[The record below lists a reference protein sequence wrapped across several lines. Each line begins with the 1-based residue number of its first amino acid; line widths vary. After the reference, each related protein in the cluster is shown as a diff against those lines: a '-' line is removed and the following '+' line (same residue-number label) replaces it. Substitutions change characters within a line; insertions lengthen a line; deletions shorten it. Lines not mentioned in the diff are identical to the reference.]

1 MNEQLQ
7 YAEMIEVPVSTCNIT
22 YKPKRK
28 RFFKK
33 DKRNAESV
41 KDKLIDKINAEE
53 TAVAEEQE
61 KNTLTESQ
69 VETLPDQAEGEKVET
84 ATISKKRSKFAI
96 GIVGIQVF
104 AVICLVGV
112 ILVTNYLNPNSGI
125 NNLIKGSFAMVKT
138 DNREYGE
145 FSLSLPSSAEITV
158 DNGVMTIGSGSVYTP
173 CNGKV
178 SSLIKNADGTFDM
191 ELTFSDNFKSVFNGL
206 YYAYANV
213 GEKVYKN
220 VPIGYA
226 KSQVKFCFYDSQG
239 DMITDYSIGNN
250 SIVWA

>member
-22 YKPKRK
+22 YKPKR
-28 RFFKK
+28 RFFKRN
-33 DKRNAESV
+33 KRDAESV
-41 KDKLIDKINAEE
+41 KDKLIDKVNSLEE
-53 TAVAEEQE
+53 PEQE
-61 KNTLTESQ
+61 DNIPTE
-69 VETLPDQAEGEKVET
+69 TQAEIQPEQGEGEKIET

-112 ILVTNYLNPNSGI
+112 ILVTNYLNPNSAI
-125 NNLIKGSFAMVKT
+125 NNLIKGTFGQVKT
-138 DNREYGE
+138 DTREYGD

-158 DNGVMTIGSGSVYTP
+158 DNGVMTIGEGSVYTP

-191 ELTFSDNFKSVFNGL
+191 ELTYSDNFTSVFNGL

-213 GEKVYKN
+213 GDKVYKN

-226 KSQVKFCFYDSQG
+226 KSHVKFCFYDSQG